1 MCKKMNFDL
10 IKLAPAIVL
19 FTALLL
25 PATATG
31 VTEVV
36 RVGVFSF
43 QGAERAESDWAST
56 FKHLRRVLPHY
67 SIHAVSG
74 DLKSLTA
81 DVAANRLD
89 FIITNPGHYVELEA
103 KYGAARIA
111 TVEIQGGP
119 APSAAVGATVFT
131 RATQTDIRSLR
142 DLRGKRLT
150 AVADETFGFRQVW
163 REMLKEG
170 VDPFSDLADLSFVG
184 FPVGRVIEA
193 VRNGN
198 VDAGV
203 VRACVIEKM
212 IEEGRVQVG
221 EFRVVSAHTIPAL
234 DCQVSTRLYPDWP
247 FVKLSHTPPTLAKQV
262 AQALL
267 SMPPDINRQDWT
279 VPVDY
284 HSVLDLYYDLKIG
297 PYEVLRRHSL
307 ANILWRY
314 RYWLMLLALTL
325 IWWVIHVLR
334 VGHLIR
340 KRTEELHEANKEAR
354 LRRDELEH
362 ASRLSLVG
370 EMAGSLAHEISQPL
384 AAIANY
390 ARGCERRIQQG
401 GDQAEILRG
410 VQQIAVQA
418 ERGGEVVRNMRS
430 FVRKR
435 QPSMR
440 RLDPN
445 SLVNDALALFAPIAA
460 RRNVVVVL
468 EPHGLLAAIDGDKLQ
483 LEEVLL
489 NLLQNAADAIEG
501 MPEGKIMVRLSSV
514 NGVVE
519 IGVADT
525 GPGLGDDAMSRL
537 FETFFTT
544 KPQGLGLG
552 LSLSRSIIE
561 SHGGRLWAEN
571 IKGGGALFRFTLPVA
586 KG

>member
-1 MCKKMNFDL
+1 
-10 IKLAPAIVL
+10 
-19 FTALLL
+19 
-25 PATATG
+25 
-31 VTEVV
+31 V

-56 FKHLRRVLPHY
+56 FKHLRNVLPQY
-67 SIHAVSG
+67 NFQIVPG
-74 DLKSLTA
+74 DLKTLTA
-81 DVAANRLD
+81 DVADNRLE

-111 TVEIQGGP
+111 TVETQGGLT
-119 APSAAVGATVFT
+119 PSEAVGVVIFT
-131 RATQTDIRSLR
+131 RAARTDIASLH
-142 DLRGKRLT
+142 DLRGKRLA
-150 AVADETFGFRQVW
+150 AVAAETFGFRQAW

-170 VDPFSDLADLSFVG
+170 VDPFSNLAELSFTD
-184 FPVGRVIEA
+184 FPVKRVVEA
-193 VRNGN
+193 VRAGTA
-198 VDAGV
+198 DAGV
-203 VRACVIEKM
+203 VRTCVIEEM
-212 IEEGRVQVG
+212 IAKGLVRAN
-221 EFRVVSAHTIPAL
+221 EFRVVSARTIPAL
-234 DCQVSTRLYPDWP
+234 GCQTSTRLYPDWP
-247 FVKLSHTPPTLAKQV
+247 FAKLSHTSATLAKQV

-267 SMPPDINRQDWT
+267 SMPVDTNKQDWT

-284 HSVLDLYYDLKIG
+284 HSVLELYYDLKIG

-307 ANILWRY
+307 ASILWGY
-314 RYWLMLLALTL
+314 RYWLALLALTL
-325 IWWVIHVLR
+325 IWWIIHVVR

-340 KRTEELHEANKEAR
+340 KRTKELQEANKEAR
-354 LRRDELEH
+354 LRREELEH

-390 ARGCERRIQQG
+390 ARGCERRMQQG
-401 GDQAEILRG
+401 GDQSEILRG

-435 QPSMR
+435 QPSLR
-440 RLDPN
+440 RLDPGLLI
-445 SLVNDALALFAPIAA
+445 SDTLVLFAPLAE
-460 RRNVVVVL
+460 RRNVAVVF
-468 EPHGLLAAIDGDKLQ
+468 EPHSSLPAIDVDKLQ

-501 MPEGKIMVRLSSV
+501 MPEGKVSVRVSSA

-525 GPGLGDDAMSRL
+525 GPGLGEDAMNRL

-571 IKGGGALFRFTLPVA
+571 IQGGGALFRFTLPVA